1 MRVRVCFYP
10 VRFSRHHLD
19 DSTHETTRGIRTHES
34 LILAELR
41 LGGLSHSG
49 PQQSAEQGIRQLI
62 VSWTPAKSPRRLRNG
77 FLPPGLPA
85 QQLNKEVAAVQP
97 SFTEILPSVLQEV
110 LIGNG
115 LQKVASV
122 QGKRASSFTYAW
134 LAVSKGAAARLFIM
148 VDWA

>member
-10 VRFSRHHLD
+10 VLFSHHQPG
-19 DSTHETTRGIRTHES
+19 DSTHGTTRGIRTHES

-41 LGGLSHSG
+41 LGGCSHSG

-62 VSWTPAKSPRRLRNG
+62 VSWTPAKSPRGLRNG
-77 FLPPGLPA
+77 FLPPGRLA
-85 QQLNKEVAAVQP
+85 QQLDEEAAAVQP

-134 LAVSKGAAARLFIM
+134 LAVSKGAAARFIM